1 MFTLV
6 KMSNGNF
13 LVVKTCD
20 DSLKSMPVE
29 THAVFYVYPSRNGLD
44 VHIIAISTEL
54 AESGKFTKFKE
65 DAITYASNN
74 REFLEKFALEDDLK

>member
-6 KMSNGNF
+6 KMPNGNF

-20 DSLKSMPVE
+20 NSLNAMPVE

-44 VHIIAISTEL
+44 VHTIAISTEL
-54 AESGKFTKFKE
+54 ERSGKFTKFKE
-65 DAITYASNN
+65 DAIKYASNN
-74 REFLEKFALEDDLK
+74 REFLEHFALEDDLK